1 MVLFVKY
8 FLQKNQYFLDRDLF
22 LQAQNEIERNVE
34 KNSYKDFLISN
45 IFKNL
50 ASQYEGVNYK
60 VSSNQQTYPNQIVSL
75 EHK

>member
-1 MVLFVKY
+1 M
-8 FLQKNQYFLDRDLF
+8 DRDLF

-60 VSSNQQTYPNQIVSL
+60 VSSNQQTYPNQVIN
-75 EHK
+75 

>member
-1 MVLFVKY
+1 M
-8 FLQKNQYFLDRDLF
+8 DRDLF

-60 VSSNQQTYPNQIVSL
+60 VSSNQQNYPNQVVN
-75 EHK
+75 KKC